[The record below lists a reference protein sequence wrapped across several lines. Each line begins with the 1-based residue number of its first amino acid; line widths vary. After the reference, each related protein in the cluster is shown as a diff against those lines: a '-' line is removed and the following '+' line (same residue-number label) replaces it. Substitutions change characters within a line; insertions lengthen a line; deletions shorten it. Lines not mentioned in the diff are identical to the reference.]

1 MVTHNTPTPLLA
13 LATFSSSLRI
23 DACPAAVVAK
33 AKALVLYA
41 IAVGVTSARAP
52 VLRQVAAAMKREYGT
67 ADAATCLLDGSR
79 AALGAAAFC
88 NAVLCHVRI
97 QDDAHPA
104 GHMGTVIVPAALAA
118 AEVQHAT
125 GSDLLAAIISGY
137 EVALRIGRDHAAD
150 LSLRGFRTTPIYGAF
165 GAAAA
170 GARLFSLNAQDTM
183 HALATA
189 THAVGALREFADAGT
204 DEYPFQVGYAARN
217 GLTAA
222 LLASEGIAGTATAL
236 TGRAGFFRAF
246 GKRDK
251 DYATRLLD
259 GLGALYEMERVTYK
273 PYPGGQWHRSVID
286 AFIALREQAHQTT
299 GATLESAEVRMH
311 PFEAKFL
318 GLDYNGPFHTYA
330 QAFFSIPFCAAL
342 AWLHGTVTFA
352 ALNRFDDPAVLDVMA
367 RTHVVSDD
375 TCERYKPVIHI
386 ALKEGRTLVRSEVA
400 GEDIYNL
407 TWDIAVDMTR
417 RFCTEA
423 HVPQPLA
430 EALIHSVLHIDTQPN
445 IAPLIKAATAIAA
458 ASQSI

>member
-1 MVTHNTPTPLLA
+1 MPLSSNVTTSPLHA
-13 LATFSSSLRI
+13 LAAFSASLRV
-23 DACPAAVVAK
+23 DTCPHSVVLK
-33 AKALVLYA
+33 AHALLLYA

-52 VLRQVAAAMKREYGT
+52 VLRQVAAAVKREYGI
-67 ADAATCLLDGSR
+67 ADAATCLVDGSR
-79 AALGAAAFC
+79 SAFGAAAFC

-118 AEVQHAT
+118 AEMQRAA
-125 GSDLLAAIISGY
+125 GSELLAAIISGY

-170 GARLFSLNAQDTM
+170 GARLFGLTAQDTL
-183 HALATA
+183 HALATI
-189 THAVGALREFADAGT
+189 THSIGALREFADAGT

-251 DYATRLLD
+251 DYAARLLD
-259 GLGALYEMERVTYK
+259 GLGSYYEMERVTYK
-273 PYPGGQWHRSVID
+273 PYPGGQWHRGVID
-286 AFIALREQAHQTT
+286 AFVALREQAA
-299 GATLESAEVRMH
+299 GSVLESAQVRMH

-330 QAFFSIPFCAAL
+330 QAFFSIPNCAAL

-352 ALNRFDDPAVLDVMA
+352 ALNRFDDPAALDVMA
-367 RTHVVSDD
+367 RTHVISDD
-375 TCERYKPVIHI
+375 TCERYKPVIHVT
-386 ALKEGRTLVRSEVA
+386 LHDGRTLQRTETA

-407 TWDIAVDMTR
+407 TWDIAVEMTR

-423 HVPQPLA
+423 RVPAPLA
-430 EALIHSVLHIDTQPN
+430 DALIDAAQRIDTMQD
-445 IAPLIKAATAIAA
+445 IAPLINAATAVARS
-458 ASQSI
+458 SQAV

>member
-1 MVTHNTPTPLLA
+1 MVTNNTPIPLLA
-13 LATFSSSLRI
+13 LAAFSSDLRI
-23 DACPAAVVAK
+23 ESCPDRIVDK
-33 AKALVLYA
+33 AKALLLYA
-41 IAVGVTSARAP
+41 VAVGVTSARAP
-52 VLRQVAAAMKREYGT
+52 VLRRVAAAIKREYGT
-67 ADAATCLLDGSR
+67 ADAATCLADGSR

-118 AEVQHAT
+118 AEMRGAS
-125 GSDLLAAIISGY
+125 GSELLAAVIAGY

-170 GARLFSLNAQDTM
+170 GARLFGLNAQATM

-251 DYATRLLD
+251 DYAARLLD
-259 GLGALYEMERVTYK
+259 GLGAYYEMERVTYK

-286 AFIALREQAHQTT
+286 AFVALREQAA
-299 GATLESAEVRMH
+299 GAALESAEVRMH

-375 TCERYKPVIHI
+375 NCARYKPVIHI
-386 ALKEGRTLVRSEVA
+386 ELHGGRTLQRTETA

-407 TWDIAVDMTR
+407 TWDIAKDMTR
-417 RFCTEA
+417 QFCTEA
-423 HVPQPLA
+423 HVPLPLA
-430 EALIHSVLHIDTQPN
+430 DALIDTVQRIDTLPD
-445 IAPLIKAATAIAA
+445 IAPLIKAATAIARA
-458 ASQSI
+458 CRAV